1 VRTRPSSTTLN
12 ADLTIEWAS
21 GDRTQKV
28 EWSYGTTGNT
38 AYHRFARQTQA
49 AFSEQGDQAEWG
61 DWYYAA
67 SNDDSLTHKSGADKD
82 VRTQFITTGVL
93 DNASDSAYRAINDR
107 YPVFGISDNL
117 GRVGSSPKNSLF
129 TMFLAQAETAQF
141 NTGSGLKGVP
151 SYWREKY
158 DKNEDALTFF
168 HNDLQDICDKSIELD
183 AQVSK
188 DAKRVGGQ
196 DYLTI
201 VSLAARQAWAATQ
214 VAGTSASPYIFMK
227 EISSNGNMNTVDVI
241 YPSSPLL
248 LYFNPAW
255 LKFLLDPVYIVMENG
270 LWSKDFSIHD
280 IGFHYPNGTG
290 HASEATQEM
299 PVEESGNMLILSLAY
314 AQKTGDTAY
323 LTQHYNLLRQWTS
336 YLVSNTLIPATQQ
349 STDDFAGALA
359 NQTNLA
365 LKGII
370 AIQAMS
376 AIANLTNHAADGA
389 NFSRIATSY
398 ITQWQDLGINAA
410 ASPPHTTLSYD
421 NASSHGLLY
430 NIYADSLIHTNLVP
444 RSFYEM
450 QSEFYPTIAETFGVP
465 LDTRHGWA
473 KNDWEMWSAAVASES
488 TRTEMVARLA
498 RWIGETSTNSPAT
511 DLYEAATGGYG
522 PVPFAARPVVGGWFA
537 LLALNETGIPA

>member
-1 VRTRPSSTTLN
+1 
-12 ADLTIEWAS
+12 
-21 GDRTQKV
+21 
-28 EWSYGTTGNT
+28 
-38 AYHRFARQTQA
+38 
-49 AFSEQGDQAEWG
+49 
-61 DWYYAA
+61 
-67 SNDDSLTHKSGADKD
+67 LTHKSGADQD
-82 VRTQFITTGVL
+82 VRSQFVNAGVL
-93 DNASDSAYRAINDR
+93 DDSADSAYRAINDR
-107 YPVFGISDNL
+107 YPVFGFSDNL
-117 GRVGSSPKNSLF
+117 GRVGSSPKSSLF
-129 TMFLAQAETAQF
+129 TIFHAQAEAAQF
-141 NTGSGLKGVP
+141 NAGSGLKGVP
-151 SYWREKY
+151 SYWREQY
-158 DKNEDALTFF
+158 SKNEDALTFF
-168 HNDLQDICDKSIELD
+168 HNDFKYVCDKSIELD

-214 VAGTSASPYIFMK
+214 VAGTSTDPYIFMK

-248 LYFNPAW
+248 LYFNPGW
-255 LKFLLDPVYIVMENG
+255 LKLLLDPVYIVMENG

-280 IGFHYPNGTG
+280 IGFHYPNATG
-290 HASEATQEM
+290 HATEDTQEM

-314 AQKTGDTAY
+314 AQKTGNTAY
-323 LTQHYNLLRQWTS
+323 LSQHYDLLRQWTD

-370 AIQAMS
+370 GIQAMS
-376 AIANLTNHAADGA
+376 AIANLTSHAADGA
-389 NFSRIATSY
+389 NFSQIATSY
-398 ITQWQDLGINAA
+398 IAQWQELGINAA

-421 NASSHGLLY
+421 NATSHGILY
-430 NIYADSLIHTNLVP
+430 NLYADALLQTHLVP
-444 RSFYEM
+444 RSVYEM
-450 QSEFYPTIAETFGVP
+450 QSEFYPTIAEAFGVP

-488 TRTEMVARLA
+488 TRAEMLARLA

-537 LLALNETGIPA
+537 LLALEETGIPA

>member
-1 VRTRPSSTTLN
+1 
-12 ADLTIEWAS
+12 
-21 GDRTQKV
+21 V
-28 EWSYGTTGNT
+28 EWSYGTANDT

-67 SNDDSLTHKSGADKD
+67 SDTDSLTHKSGADGD
-82 VRTQFITTGVL
+82 VRSQFITTGKL
-93 DNASDSAYRAINDR
+93 DNTADSSFRSINDR
-107 YPVFGISDNL
+107 YPVFGFSNNL
-117 GRVGSSPKNSLF
+117 GRVGSVQKSSLF
-129 TMFLAQAETAQF
+129 TVFLAQDESAQF

-151 SYWREKY
+151 SYWREQY
-158 DKNEDALTFF
+158 ANNEDALNFF
-168 HNDLQDICDKSIELD
+168 HNDYQNIHDQSVKLD
-183 AQVSK
+183 MLVAE

-214 VAGTSASPYIFMK
+214 VAGTADSPYIFMK

-255 LKFLLDPVYIVMENG
+255 LKLLLDPVYIVQENG

-280 IGFHYPNGTG
+280 IGFHYPNATG
-290 HASEATQEM
+290 HATEQTQEM
-299 PVEESGNMLILSLAY
+299 PLEESGNMLILSLAY
-314 AQKTGDTAY
+314 AQKTNDTAF
-323 LTQHYNLLRQWTS
+323 LTQHYALLHQWTS
-336 YLVSNTLIPATQQ
+336 YLISNTLIPATQQ
-349 STDDFAGALA
+349 STDDFAGSLA

-370 AIQAMS
+370 AIRAMS
-376 AIANLTNHAADGA
+376 AIANLTAHPTDSS
-389 NFSRIATSY
+389 NFSQIATSY
-398 ITQWQDLGINAA
+398 ITTWQTLGLNTAS
-410 ASPPHTTLSYD
+410 SPPHSTLAYN

-430 NIYADSLIHTNLVP
+430 NLYADALLQTHLVP
-444 RSFYEM
+444 RAVYEM
-450 QSEFYPTIAETFGVP
+450 QSAFYPTIAEAFGVP

-473 KNDWEMWSAAVASES
+473 KNDWEMWAAAVAGES

-498 RWIGETSTNSPAT
+498 KWIGETSTGSPAT

-537 LLALNETGIPA
+537 LLALGRAGIPA